1 MTDFNDNFAKLKLG
15 KCTYEYHAH
24 IQWNPDNSNLQGK
37 LKKVRVIG
45 VEIKEK
51 RSLVFFSS
59 LFVQYISESNLIIE
73 KSSEN
78 GTVNYFRNHNVA

>member
-15 KCTYEYHAH
+15 KCTHEYHAH

-37 LKKVRVIG
+37 LKKVELSQLKLRENV
-45 VEIKEK
+45 VHW
-51 RSLVFFSS
+51 FFSS

>member
-15 KCTYEYHAH
+15 KCTHEYHAH

-51 RSLVFFSS
+51 RSLVFFFF
-59 LFVQYISESNLIIE
+59 LICTVYILI
-73 KSSEN
+73 KF
-78 GTVNYFRNHNVA
+78 NYREVE